1 MESLKTF
8 PPRRFLVAITLVAL
22 VATVVIWLVMRAP
35 ESQMQAAGGYGIVD
49 YELAYNAAKTETILR
64 AWGSPGQA
72 AARRSLLID
81 FAFMPA
87 YGLLFAG
94 ITLLIARA
102 QTGRLASLASVGRW
116 LAPAP
121 VAAALFDALENTMLL
136 SMLGKME
143 HVPPLPPLVAG
154 VSASIKF
161 ALLLLAILYWL
172 VGGAAWVAGHRP

>member
-1 MESLKTF
+1 MKSLKTF

-22 VATVVIWLVMRAP
+22 AATVVIWLAMRAP
-35 ESQMQAAGGYGIVD
+35 ESQMQAAGGYGIVN
-49 YELAYNAAKTETILR
+49 YELAYNADKAETILR
-64 AWGSPGQA
+64 AWGSTGQA

-102 QTGRLASLASVGRW
+102 QPGRLATVGRW
-116 LAPAP
+116 LVLAPI
-121 VAAALFDALENTMLL
+121 AAALFDALENTMLL
-136 SMLGKME
+136 SMLGTAGR
-143 HVPPLPPLVAG
+143 VPPLPPLVAG
-154 VSASIKF
+154 VSASVKF

-172 VGGAAWVAGHRP
+172 VGGGAWLAGRRS